1 MDSNEIIKKNNQVA
15 EENLAIKKPEDLENF
30 DNISQGVRV
39 IKEGKI
45 RRIVVDRQAC
55 IGARSCVVVAE
66 DMFQMDDE
74 DLAYITDPE
83 SYDDEETVK
92 LAAEACPVLAIHLY
106 DEQGNKLFPEE

>member
-1 MDSNEIIKKNNQVA
+1 MDSQEFIEKNNQRA
-15 EENLAIKKPEDLENF
+15 ESNTEIAKPEDLENF
-30 DNISQGVRV
+30 DNISQGIRV
-39 IKEGKI
+39 IKEGEIK
-45 RRIVVDRQAC
+45 RIVVDRQAC

-83 SYDDEETVK
+83 SYEDEETVK

-106 DEQGNKLFPEE
+106 DKDGKKLFPEE